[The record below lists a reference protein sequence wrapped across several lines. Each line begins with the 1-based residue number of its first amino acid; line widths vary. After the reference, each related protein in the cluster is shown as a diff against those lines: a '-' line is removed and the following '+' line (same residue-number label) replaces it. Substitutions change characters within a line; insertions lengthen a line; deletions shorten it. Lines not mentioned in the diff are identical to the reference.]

1 MTKYYLKM
9 DNIMKNMFVVAL
21 NDELQAQSEQ
31 DECLEETKAL
41 LKKVSEYDL
50 AQKRLQI
57 TAGEQRQKEQRKK
70 EIRQMQ
76 FDYPQLINKFSLYIG
91 AGMTVRRAWIQIVKE
106 YDKEKHYLGERTV
119 YEEMRYTMNELKNG
133 RPESE
138 CYEAFGRRCESPV
151 YRKFGMLLS
160 QNLRKGTKGLTN
172 LLQREAQEA
181 FEERKNMA
189 KKLGEE
195 AGTKLMIPLFLML
208 AVVFVIVT
216 VPAFLTIQI

>member
-138 CYEAFGRRCESPV
+138 CNEAFGRRCESPV